1 MITRARELAWC
12 CVDVILHTDYKKFMF
27 SVRDWSYIQL
37 HHAKSS
43 EEKDWSQ
50 KFAWF
55 TQSKECQK
63 ITTIHGEKDSL
74 TVHS

>member
-1 MITRARELAWC
+1 
-12 CVDVILHTDYKKFMF
+12 MF
-27 SVRDWSYIQL
+27 SVRYWSSIQL